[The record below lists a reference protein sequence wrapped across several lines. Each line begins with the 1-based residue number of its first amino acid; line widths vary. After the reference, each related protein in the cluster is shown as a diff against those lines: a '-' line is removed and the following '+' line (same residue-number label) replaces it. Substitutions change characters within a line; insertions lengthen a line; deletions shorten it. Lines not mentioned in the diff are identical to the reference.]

1 MQRYVFFLKYL
12 LRKVIANNFILYVKL
27 VDVVSLKKQYVFVV
41 ETGWL
46 IVHKK
51 RLATGSCACSQ
62 SSISELCV
70 KYYLTSMFFI
80 TFASFSGVVL
90 GMTMV
95 RTPSAT
101 LADILSRSTSSGRV

>member
-1 MQRYVFFLKYL
+1 MQRYAFFLKYL

-62 SSISELCV
+62 SSIFEVMMKTLFNLNVLHNLCFLLWCSLRNHDGKNSV
-70 KYYLTSMFFI
+70 GN
-80 TFASFSGVVL
+80 AC
-90 GMTMV
+90 
-95 RTPSAT
+95 
-101 LADILSRSTSSGRV
+101 